1 MPVAE
6 SCEFGANRCK
16 NSDTLVG
23 PVRGKCCLCRLA
35 PGTRTLGWNAV
46 LDCLNGSKQRTHP
59 VLEHE
64 KALAR
69 MKKSRDA
76 QQTRLKK
83 DRGKKKVLKRAEKAE
98 QVTGKHLNV
107 TATKNSGRSNKDG
120 DHVAAGFITLDTKF
134 QSQRENPV
142 VLLSELT
149 KVRQDATR
157 AKMSIGG
164 LVLRN
169 QHGVGVV
176 VFDETDF
183 ARVLGYLTEKD
194 S

>member
-1 MPVAE
+1 LE
-6 SCEFGANRCK
+6 RCYWIAL
-16 NSDTLVG
+16 T
-23 PVRGKCCLCRLA
+23 
-35 PGTRTLGWNAV
+35 
-46 LDCLNGSKQRTHP
+46 GSKQRAHP

-69 MKKSRDA
+69 MQKSRDA

-83 DRGKKKVLKRAEKAE
+83 DRGKKKVLQRAEAAE
-98 QVTGKHLNV
+98 QATGKHLNI

-120 DHVAAGFITLDTKF
+120 DHIAAGFITLDTKF